1 MATTKTSPT
10 LAPSRPLPPAPPSAT
25 PTGAPGPNYS
35 FRLLSLDA
43 LRGFDMCWILGLDA
57 IVRGIAAHLNK
68 TEWVPESVKA
78 NVLQPIVGQLS
89 HVEWHGLACYDL
101 IFPLFLFLSGVSMAI
116 SVSRRQAQF
125 GTASAAKHL
134 IVRAVLICIIGII
147 YSGGLRDVKWGTTD
161 LEAGIN
167 TIRFM
172 GVLQRIGIASAAA
185 GLLSLWLGWR
195 GLTVALIAILAGYWA
210 LMTQIPVEDFGKG
223 NLEAEKNLA
232 NYIDKLFLP
241 GWKYP
246 KGATHDP
253 EGLLSTFPAIGTAL
267 LGLLSGKWLFGTAS
281 PGKKVL
287 ALFVAGLVLAFLG
300 VLWHQAPEN
309 AVWFPTFPINKKLW
323 TSSFVLV
330 AGGISMMMLALFYA
344 VIDVA
349 GFKRWATPFVW
360 VGANCIAL
368 YIASGMGAFRGV
380 TVRLTGTVPS
390 PWTWI
395 PPLVA
400 FLLML
405 ATARFFYRRGIFIRI

>member
-1 MATTKTSPT
+1 MATTKTSPN

-25 PTGAPGPNYS
+25 TAGLPGSSPS
-35 FRLLSLDA
+35 SRLLSLDA

-57 IVRGIAAHLNK
+57 IFRGVARHLK
-68 TEWVPESVKA
+68 QVEWVPENVKTT
-78 NVLQPIVGQLS
+78 VLDPIIGQLD
-89 HVEWHGLACYDL
+89 HVQWHGLACYDL

-125 GTASAAKHL
+125 GTASALRHL
-134 IVRAVLICIIGII
+134 IFRAVLICIIGVI
-147 YSGGLRDVKWGTTD
+147 YSGGLNKVTWGTTD
-161 LEAGIN
+161 LESGIN

-172 GVLQRIGIASAAA
+172 GVLQRIGIASAVA
-185 GLLSLWLGWR
+185 GILSLWLGWR

-210 LMTQIPVEDFGKG
+210 MMTQIPVPEVGKG
-223 NLEAEKNLA
+223 NLDPEKNFA
-232 NYIDKLFLP
+232 NYLDKLYLI
-241 GWKYP
+241 GRKYP
-246 KGATHDP
+246 EGATHDP
-253 EGLLSTFPAIGTAL
+253 EGILSTLPAIGTAL

-281 PGKKVL
+281 PGKKVIG
-287 ALFVAGLVLAFLG
+287 LFLTGAVLAG
-300 VLWHQAPEN
+300 VAWVWHANPAGWE
-309 AVWFPTFPINKKLW
+309 WFPTFPINKKIW

-349 GFKRWATPFVW
+349 GFKLWATPFVW

-380 TVRLTGTVPS
+380 AARLTGTVPS

-405 ATARFFYRRGIFIRI
+405 ATARFLYLRSIFIRI